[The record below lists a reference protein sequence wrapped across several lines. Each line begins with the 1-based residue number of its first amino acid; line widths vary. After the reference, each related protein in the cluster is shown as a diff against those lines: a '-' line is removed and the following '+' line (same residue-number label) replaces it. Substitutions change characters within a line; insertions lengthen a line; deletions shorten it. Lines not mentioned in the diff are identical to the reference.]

1 MANHKSAIKRHNQS
15 VRRRERNQAVRSSVR
30 TLVKKVRAAIESRD
44 PEAIER
50 KIREVNRMLDKAVT
64 KGVLKRNTASR
75 KLARLSRAAY
85 LSRASART
93 SAEAEQPA

>member
-75 KLARLSRAAY
+75 KLARLSKAAY
-85 LSRASART
+85 LARASSRT

>member
-30 TLVKKVRAAIESRD
+30 TLVKKVRAAIDSRD

-85 LSRASART
+85 LAQASART

>member
-15 VRRRERNQAVRSSVR
+15 IRRRDRNQAVRSSVR

-44 PEAIER
+44 REAIEQ
-50 KIREVNRMLDKAVT
+50 KIREVNRLLDKAVT

-75 KLARLSRAAY
+75 KLARLAKAAY
-85 LSRASART
+85 AVQAPPRT
-93 SAEAEQPA
+93 SAEADPVA